1 MNQFRETGPLQAGF
15 GKVRDRFPIHA
26 TAFIR
31 VISLVAVAAFDP
43 TRCALLINTPVKCLI
58 RFCVCVKDR
67 AAEFMAKRRNI
78 SVCFLTV
85 RTLRPELS
93 DHKAARIG
101 LHQIQDISPCAQSAH
116 LAEGFEL
123 HRSSASGAS
132 GNRIVLR
139 LPNRNLSVAIAAIT
153 GFGTAAPVLIEHIIL
168 LDADLTDPSV
178 PVLRMRRHKRHR
190 RIPRIGFFL
199 VPGQKLL
206 FPNLFLKLPDRRDR
220 TPFGMQIL
228 TDHSRITG

>member
-31 VISLVAVAAFDP
+31 VISLAAVAAFDP
-43 TRCALLINTPVKCLI
+43 TRCALLINAPVKCLH
-58 RFCVCVKDR
+58 RFCVRVKDR
-67 AAEFMAKRRNI
+67 AAEFVVKHLDI

-101 LHQIQDISPCAQSAH
+101 LHQIQDISPCAQPAH

-123 HRSSASGAS
+123 HRFSASGAS

-139 LPNRNLSVAIAAIT
+139 LPNRDLAVTVAAIA
-153 GFGTAAPVLIEHIIL
+153 GFGAAAPVLIEHIIL
-168 LDADLTDPSV
+168 LDADLADPSV
-178 PVLRMRRHKRHR
+178 PVLWKRRHERHC

-206 FPNLFLKLPDRRDR
+206 FPNPFLKLPDRRNR
-220 TPFGMQIL
+220 LPFGMQIL
-228 TDHSRITG
+228 TDHSGITG

>member
-1 MNQFRETGPLQAGF
+1 M
-15 GKVRDRFPIHA
+15 
-26 TAFIR
+26 
-31 VISLVAVAAFDP
+31 
-43 TRCALLINTPVKCLI
+43 VKCLDI
-58 RFCVCVKDR
+58 PV
-67 AAEFMAKRRNI
+67 
-78 SVCFLTV
+78 FLFV
-85 RTLRPELS
+85 MGSFRPELS

-101 LHQIQDISPCAQSAH
+101 LHQIQDISPCAQPAH
-116 LAEGFEL
+116 LAKGFEL
-123 HRSSASGAS
+123 HRFSASGAS

-139 LPNRNLSVAIAAIT
+139 LPNRNLAVAIAAIT

-168 LDADLTDPSV
+168 LNADLADPSV
-178 PVLRMRRHKRHR
+178 PVLWKRRHKRHR

-206 FPNLFLKLPDRRDR
+206 FPNPFLKLPDRRDR